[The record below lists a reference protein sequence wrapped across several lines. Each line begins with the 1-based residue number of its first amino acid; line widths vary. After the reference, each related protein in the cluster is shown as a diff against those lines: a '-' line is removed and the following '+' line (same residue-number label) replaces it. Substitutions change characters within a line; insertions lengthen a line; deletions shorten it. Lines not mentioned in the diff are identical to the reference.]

1 MIWDDLSRSQPLNL
15 FPSSTSAPPCC
26 WAFQTNASS
35 RSESDAGL
43 VGISVGTWFRQK
55 PLVRNR
61 RWHAGEARGSKAY
74 IYCLHAHFSWY
85 DTIFVALESRGFI
98 QGEHH
103 QHPHLLGSHTGISD
117 GDPGAAD
124 EPGPSIDE
132 DWWPAKRRC
141 DESKLLVTLNPFPIC
156 MRVCLYAFM
165 PACLYVRMYIG
176 RDGLDGC
183 MSFLNCSTCQQFPKK
198 L

>member
-15 FPSSTSAPPCC
+15 FPSSTSAPPFC

-61 RWHAGEARGSKAY
+61 RWHAGEAHGSKAY
-74 IYCLHAHFSWY
+74 VYLMFACSFQLMWHHFCCPW
-85 DTIFVALESRGFI
+85 IKGFCS
-98 QGEHH
+98 GEHH

-141 DESKLLVTLNPFPIC
+141 GESKLVVTLNPFPIC
-156 MRVCLYAFM
+156 MHLCLPVCM
-165 PACLYVRMYIG
+165 YVCI
-176 RDGLDGC
+176 
-183 MSFLNCSTCQQFPKK
+183 
-198 L
+198 